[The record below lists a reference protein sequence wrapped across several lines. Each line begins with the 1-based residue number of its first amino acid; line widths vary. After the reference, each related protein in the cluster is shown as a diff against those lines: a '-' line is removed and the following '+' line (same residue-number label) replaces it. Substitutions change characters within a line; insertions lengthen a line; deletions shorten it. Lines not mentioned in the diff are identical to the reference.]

1 MAAPFQGESSGELE
15 APERR
20 DSCIRAAT
28 TRRLLVLNDAARWY
42 DNCTHFWSTWTAAD
56 LVTAKDGATIS
67 VVLPARNEEATVGDV
82 VGAIRAALVDAVPLV
97 DEIVVMDSDS
107 CDRTARVAADAGAR
121 VVACSDVVPELGVRP
136 GKGEALWKSLF
147 VTGGDLL
154 VFIDADLVDVGS
166 HYVTGLLGPLLTQ
179 PHVALVKAF
188 YDRPLMTADGVS
200 PHGGGRVTELVAR
213 PLLNLLW
220 PDLAGLIQPLSGEY
234 AGRRAALERLPF
246 ACGYGVEIGM
256 VIDLIRGYGIDVL
269 AQVDLGD
276 RVHRH
281 QTDTALGVMAAEIL
295 ATALRR
301 LPHAPA
307 LHLDTGLTQYR
318 RDLDGLQAVVRDV
331 PGWERP
337 PAVDIPAYLARG
349 GAPRVPEGGMA

>member
-1 MAAPFQGESSGELE
+1 
-15 APERR
+15 
-20 DSCIRAAT
+20 
-28 TRRLLVLNDAARWY
+28 VLNDAARWY
-42 DNCTHFWSTWTAAD
+42 DNSTHFWSTWTAAE
-56 LVTAKDGATIS
+56 LVAAKNGAAIS
-67 VVLPARNEEATVGDV
+67 VVLPARDEEATVGDV
-82 VGAIRAALVDAVPLV
+82 VDAIRADFIDALPLV

-107 CDRTARVAADAGAR
+107 CDRTAQVAASAGAR
-121 VVACSDVVPELGVRP
+121 VVACSDVVPELGIRP

-147 VTGGDLL
+147 VTSGDLL

-166 HYVTGLLGPLLTQ
+166 HYVTGLLGPLLTE
-179 PHVALVKAF
+179 PRIALVKAF
-188 YDRPLMTADGVS
+188 YDRPLMTAEGVS

-220 PDLAGLIQPLSGEY
+220 PGLAGLVQPLSGEY

-256 VIDLIRGYGIDVL
+256 VIDLVRGYGIDVL
-269 AQVDLGD
+269 AQVDLGH

-301 LPHAPA
+301 LPDPPA
-307 LHLDTGLTQYR
+307 LRLDAGLTQFR
-318 RDLDGLQAVVRDV
+318 RDLDGLQAAVRNV
-331 PGWERP
+331 PGMERP
-337 PAVDIPAYLARG
+337 PAVEIPAYLARG
-349 GAPRVPEGGMA
+349 GAPRVREGGMA